1 VLVGREYDP
10 IFDDIEDMISQY
22 SNMTCRFSAR
32 NAPEVPVKTCNV
44 LWDAGL
50 DETCNVTDLEVL
62 VGSDLEEVA
71 NHALYL
77 IDKYSFYNASVECP
91 TPSCKEGATL
101 ADDLA
106 AVLAGTKP
114 ATVIEESALG
124 RYPVIPFMI
133 CEANARGMSMQTVHN
148 FSNTKSVV
156 VGVEYNVKEISEI
169 MQRAVQNKEVNAYYY
184 ERLGDLL
191 GLPQESVE
199 SFISN
204 LKDFGFNRT

>member
-1 VLVGREYDP
+1 
-10 IFDDIEDMISQY
+10 
-22 SNMTCRFSAR
+22 
-32 NAPEVPVKTCNV
+32 
-44 LWDAGL
+44 
-50 DETCNVTDLEVL
+50 
-62 VGSDLEEVA
+62 
-71 NHALYL
+71 
-77 IDKYSFYNASVECP
+77 
-91 TPSCKEGATL
+91 
-101 ADDLA
+101 
-106 AVLAGTKP
+106 
-114 ATVIEESALG
+114 
-124 RYPVIPFMI
+124 MI